1 MVCRSWNLCN
11 DGDHIHCQLDIYK
24 KLVPELRF
32 IRHGFSVSAIRE
44 MLAAGI
50 WNCVIKLQQI
60 LQDGLSLL
68 VTNLLISPHFMGLLS
83 IAQLV
88 PTTMSGLMGTISGLF
103 SPEQTKFARGQKE
116 LLLQELKSG
125 MRICGFFVN
134 IYFCCPSHYWRRFY
148 PHLATGTRHKND

>member
-1 MVCRSWNLCN
+1 MTAIIFIANW
-11 DGDHIHCQLDIYK
+11 IYTK

-103 SPEQTKFARGQKE
+103 SPEQTKFFRSRPKRTTATRTQIRYAN
-116 LLLQELKSG
+116 L
-125 MRICGFFVN
+125 RFFREY
-134 IYFCCPSHYWRRFY
+134 YFCCPSHYWRRFY

>member
-1 MVCRSWNLCN
+1 MFGTLPPMVWYVGLGTCAMTRSHSLPIGYIQKSWCLNF
-11 DGDHIHCQLDIYK
+11 
-24 KLVPELRF
+24 VSSATA
-32 IRHGFSVSAIRE
+32 FSVSAIRE

-103 SPEQTKFARGQKE
+103 SPEQTKFFRSRPKRTTATRTILGYAN
-116 LLLQELKSG
+116 L
-125 MRICGFFVN
+125 RFF
-134 IYFCCPSHYWRRFY
+134 S
-148 PHLATGTRHKND
+148 

>member
-1 MVCRSWNLCN
+1 M
-11 DGDHIHCQLDIYK
+11 
-24 KLVPELRF
+24 
-32 IRHGFSVSAIRE
+32 SAIRE

-103 SPEQTKFARGQKE
+103 SPEQTKFFARGQKE

-134 IYFCCPSHYWRRFY
+134 IIFVVLLIIGEDLSAFGNRDK
-148 PHLATGTRHKND
+148 TQK